1 MKYLEE
7 LKRHLRELPQSEQ
20 NNIINYYQ
28 EYIED
33 AGFNENELVTK
44 LGSPKSLAQKLKFDY
59 FMDNDP
65 HDDRQSE
72 PVKHKDVRVLWIVIL
87 GILSLPISIP
97 ILITLVFVPLIILVT
112 LIFTVI
118 VVSISLIFASLVTI
132 VSGLAIINQSLWGG
146 LFYVGIGLAIGGL
159 MAVILSFMPTVIK
172 LISSLSLKIAK
183 YLQTKFKKEGSSK

>member
-1 MKYLEE
+1 MKYLED
-7 LKRHLRELPQSEQ
+7 LKQHLKELPQSEQ
-20 NNIINYYQ
+20 DNIINYYQ

-33 AGFNENELVTK
+33 AGFNEDELVTK
-44 LGSPKSLAQKLKFDY
+44 LGNPKNLAQKLKFDY
-59 FMDNDP
+59 FMDNDL
-65 HDDRQSE
+65 HDDQQSE

-97 ILITLVFVPLIILVT
+97 ILITLFFVPLIILVT

-132 VSGLAIINQSLWGG
+132 VSGLAVISQSLWDG

-159 MAVILSFMPTVIK
+159 MTVILSFMPTVIK

-183 YLQTKFKKEGSSK
+183 YLQTKFKKEGASK